1 MVYRFKFSGVYLN
14 LIILANCSPS
24 IIITTRRWRVVS
36 VPFRTRK
43 SWNRCSKLIWTG
55 YATIIGTLKK
65 SKKRY
70 KCIQFETRCCQK
82 ELPRKSYASVVV
94 IASSIIA
101 ILRRYPILY
110 ETYLSQYSTINLGH
124 GVDWTE
130 NVLSRINGKII
141 PKSVGSVV

>member
-1 MVYRFKFSGVYLN
+1 M
-14 LIILANCSPS
+14 
-24 IIITTRRWRVVS
+24 
-36 VPFRTRK
+36 
-43 SWNRCSKLIWTG
+43 
-55 YATIIGTLKK
+55 
-65 SKKRY
+65 
-70 KCIQFETRCCQK
+70 
-82 ELPRKSYASVVV
+82 VV